1 MNVEVGDVVYD
12 GSLGRHGLVVDKG
25 PWRPPTYT
33 GGRYREFSNWVVL
46 YDDGNFDIAFDNEL
60 EVINA
65 SR

>member
-1 MNVEVGDVVYD
+1 MKVEVGDVVYD
-12 GSLGRHGLVVDKG
+12 GSLGRNGLIVDKG
-25 PWRPPTYT
+25 PWRPPTHA
-33 GGRYREFSNWVVL
+33 GRRYRGFSNWVVL